1 MSSIKDQLLK
11 LGLVDEQQTRRAEH
25 QKRVSNKK
33 KGSRGVAEDRRARE
47 AQGGDA
53 RRVRQEADRA
63 REQGREAGRLE
74 HEAQG
79 RVAQIVASGRIK
91 GRTGG
96 PGRFYFEA
104 RGERLP
110 YLAANDETV
119 TALGNGRYA
128 IAESPMGEVTLVD
141 AEAAARIRDIDD
153 AWLRIWNR
161 P

>member
-33 KGSRGVAEDRRARE
+33 KGRGGVAADRRERE
-47 AQGGDA
+47 AQGAEA
-53 RRVRQEADRA
+53 RRARQEADRA
-63 REQGREAGRLE
+63 REQGRQTGRLE
-74 HEAQG
+74 DEAQG
-79 RVAQIVASGRIK
+79 RVAQIVASGRVK

-96 PGRFYFEA
+96 SGRFYFAA

-110 YLAANDETV
+110 YVPANDETT

-128 IAESPMGEVTLVD
+128 IAESPTGEVAPMTPR
-141 AEAAARIRDIDD
+141 APSSR
-153 AWLRIWNR
+153 
-161 P
+161 